1 MYMQLIRRIA
11 EAEQAHG
18 EDDHETLK
26 LAKQLDLR
34 RCPECSTIIE
44 KNEGCSSMACY
55 LCGHTF
61 RWNDAKRVKK
71 KKKVKEYL
79 AKGNAEM
86 AREYAKQAITQHQSG
101 MTFLTLSSKLDAVR
115 SRMES
120 AKSSQA
126 MVPMMSK
133 TVKSMDV
140 SGGRRRCLPRPRPRE
155 HQPAC
160 TPPTHSVFPY
170 TLRQP

>member
-1 MYMQLIRRIA
+1 MQLIRRIA

-71 KKKVKEYL
+71 KKKVKT
-79 AKGNAEM
+79 AETNPSFSPDGIPEGDTSR
-86 AREYAKQAITQHQSG
+86 ASLLRPAYDSDSDGSDGYGSASSSG
-101 MTFLTLSSKLDAVR
+101 SVRLGVHPEVTRVRPAAVEER
-115 SRMES
+115 SCVVM
-120 AKSSQA
+120 
-126 MVPMMSK
+126 
-133 TVKSMDV
+133 
-140 SGGRRRCLPRPRPRE
+140 
-155 HQPAC
+155 
-160 TPPTHSVFPY
+160 
-170 TLRQP
+170 